1 MKILL
6 YSKSNFIKD
15 ELKKENS
22 FFKELTVIKSL
33 ENIKKDIES
42 NSSLVVLHH
51 LNDFENDID
60 LFSNLLKEYKNI
72 YLIALSNTPTNLE
85 GCKLLRVGYKS
96 YLHALSNYQ
105 ILKSA
110 VESVVTGNI
119 YLYPELMQFLVA
131 QVGTTQ
137 ENKKDKNLDILTPKE
152 IEVLNLVAKGYSNSK
167 ISKELD
173 IAEVTVK
180 KHIGSMFQKLDVK
193 DRLSLALILK

>member
-51 LNDFENDID
+51 LNDFENNID

-85 GCKLLRVGYKS
+85 GCKLLRTGYKS
-96 YLHALSNYQ
+96 YLHSLSNYQ